1 MTEASVSTL
10 NPSPSK
16 IYKLD
21 LSSENADNFCSGHIC
36 QRVWTLELLGNEQ
49 TSAHA
54 LISNWT
60 RTLCADHWLEL
71 EHYGGTWNPCFSPDQ
86 TDFTLHQKEPVF
98 LRIKY
103 RLNAVFEGVIYLW
116 TKGLSLLN
124 QHQPENAS
132 KIVEHLVS
140 GLYHNLL
147 LLHLRMCL

>member
-1 MTEASVSTL
+1 MANVDMTESSVSTL
-10 NPSPSK
+10 HPSPSK
-16 IYKLD
+16 IYRLKL
-21 LSSENADNFCSGHIC
+21 SNENADKFCAGHIC

-71 EHYGGTWNPCFSPDQ
+71 EYYGGTWSPCFSPYQ

-98 LRIKY
+98 VRLTY
-103 RLNAVFEGVIYLW
+103 RLNAVFNGVIYLW

-124 QHQPENAS
+124 QQQPENAS
-132 KIVEHLVS
+132 KIVDHLVS
-140 GLYHNLL
+140 
-147 LLHLRMCL
+147 CLDK